1 MRGHGSFGLKKL
13 LYKFYE
19 LREAVR
25 GLRVAKITRFG
36 PPNAFSTAFGLVFE
50 VLAARKC
57 KGVFATYEAEMNH
70 ADAGIIRCR
79 LPVDRSSVCIP
90 RMFPRRNLP
99 A

>member
-70 ADAGIIRCR
+70 A
-79 LPVDRSSVCIP
+79 
-90 RMFPRRNLP
+90 RNSMYNLTSFWCSGRKLW
-99 A
+99 

>member
-70 ADAGIIRCR
+70 AYESDS
-79 LPVDRSSVCIP
+79 DEQ
-90 RMFPRRNLP
+90 
-99 A
+99 